1 MNNEIYRLN
10 KASKKRSKIEE
21 LLLVDHSDIYFE
33 NEKLGDR
40 LNRYLFELRKEFHKN
55 LIQRDSEIK
64 DLIHEI
70 QTFKA
75 VLQTSEIG
83 RKLREEAEESNES
96 ERIIYRPET
105 GEEERENNLKRRL
118 RALTPDASDFQ
129 SYKER
134 HVRIKSSLEIFPEEP
149 EIPKT
154 RTPSPDSDKETNK
167 IKQRPQTHTGLGPR
181 AKTDLVKYKRRLST
195 VPDVDITDCPQEWFT
210 TVVPASDAVLARVRR
225 QKSAPLHQQL
235 KMLRRKKSDATEDDR
250 EENEQGEEP
259 QGLKVICDTP
269 VRPVVMSLRQLKEI
283 ANIDNLAEKVP
294 NKYEIIMKDR
304 LEKAKLQFER
314 LDNRCRSFVERIR
327 IKAEEDHANGPEVIE
342 NGNGPEVIESG
353 PKKIS
358 IQEPS

>member
-1 MNNEIYRLN
+1 MCCVLVNMNSEVYRLN

-40 LNRYLFELRKEFHKN
+40 LNRYLFELRKDYHKN
-55 LIQRDSEIK
+55 LLLRESEIK
-64 DLIHEI
+64 DLINEI

-83 RKLREEAEESNES
+83 RKLREEADETNES
-96 ERIIYRPET
+96 EKIVYHSET

-134 HVRIKSSLEIFPEEP
+134 HHVRIKSSLEIFPEEP

-154 RTPSPDSDKETNK
+154 RTPSPESDKETK
-167 IKQRPQTHTGLGPR
+167 KTKTRPQTHPGLGPR
-181 AKTDLVKYKRRLST
+181 SKSNLVSFKRRSSNI
-195 VPDVDITDCPQEWFT
+195 PDVDITDCPQEWFT
-210 TVVPASDAVLARVRR
+210 TVVQASDAVLARVRR

-235 KMLRRKKSDATEDDR
+235 KMLRRKIT
-250 EENEQGEEP
+250 EENEEEKEDTESSDEP

-304 LEKAKLQFER
+304 LEKSKLQFER

-327 IKAEEDHANGPEVIE
+327 IKAEEDLASEPDEEE
-342 NGNGPEVIESG
+342 NGS
-353 PKKIS
+353 KKVTLH
-358 IQEPS
+358 EPS